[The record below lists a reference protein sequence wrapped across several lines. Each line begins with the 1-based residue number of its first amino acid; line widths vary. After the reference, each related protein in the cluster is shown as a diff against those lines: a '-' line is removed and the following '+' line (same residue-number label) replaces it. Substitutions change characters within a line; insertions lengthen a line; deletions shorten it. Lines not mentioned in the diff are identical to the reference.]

1 MSLTQ
6 EADALQRGLDY
17 RIEQYTLEQ
26 TRLTAFDFR
35 DLFREYLQQF
45 SLRQH
50 KVTIAAG
57 MGSSNL
63 NIQDRRTGKSVML
76 TDVQADG
83 LVVDELRAIESIME
97 YTDWVWHLDGEELT

>member
-1 MSLTQ
+1 MSLNG

-17 RIEQYTLEQ
+17 RIEQYTLNQ

-35 DLFREYLQQF
+35 DLFREHLAQF
-45 SLRQH
+45 NLRRH
-50 KVTIAAG
+50 KITIGAG

-76 TDVQADG
+76 TDVQASG
-83 LVVDELRAIESIME
+83 KVVDELRAIESIME
-97 YTDWVWHLDGEELT
+97 YTDWVWHLDKEELT